1 MNKLDSKIINE
12 VKYLSLDMI
21 KKAGSGDTGIC
32 LASAHILYSLFS
44 NHLKFDRHNPSWIN
58 RDRVIVSNRL
68 LPLMYSML
76 HLTYGNP
83 SLDNLME
90 YKQFNSLVSGVA
102 NRKLKGIEI
111 GSIIDGDICSS
122 SVGIALGERYLEELI
137 KIEDSKNNVIDFHT
151 YCICTEED
159 IMSGLSYEAMSYAAC
174 ESLNKLIFIVIKDG
188 ISKDSATVETF
199 NENLIDRF
207 ISLKYN
213 VEEINDSLGNI
224 NGAIEEAR
232 FKKKPSAIIIKTVY
246 GKGSTKEGSN
256 QGYNKPLSDSEMKKL
271 KEEWAV
277 GNEYFTKDDYEYFI
291 KSVDKRLNKD
301 LAKWQELK
309 QVSEK
314 DLKIKQVLDFLET
327 GKKTIN
333 FKPENIKIHD
343 GYEEEIINSN
353 SKIFN
358 VFASKSP
365 FILCGSDDNFIF
377 TKSNIVKSS
386 ILHKDNPTGRNILFG
401 SRTMGMGGI
410 ACGLAALGFKV
421 FISTPLIHMNVL
433 NGALLLSV
441 QSELD
446 VKFIFTQ
453 DTVLNNY
460 EKVGYGAYNELNHL
474 RTINGLVNLRP
485 CDVDE
490 VIGVYDIAANYH
502 KPCTIIIGN
511 EKIAKLKGTNYK
523 YVMAGAYRVKKEK
536 EMCNAILI
544 ASGSEVSLA
553 MKIATELAA
562 YGVDFRVVSIP
573 ATELFEIQNERYKNT
588 LLPKEIPTFVLE
600 FASSSNWH
608 KYATSKEYILGVN
621 TFVASGTKEE
631 LLKFYGLDIDG
642 IKAKIMSILKK

>member
-58 RDRVIVSNRL
+58 RDRVIVSNHL

-301 LAKWQELK
+301 LAKWHEL
-309 QVSEK
+309 
-314 DLKIKQVLDFLET
+314 
-327 GKKTIN
+327 
-333 FKPENIKIHD
+333 
-343 GYEEEIINSN
+343 
-353 SKIFN
+353 
-358 VFASKSP
+358 
-365 FILCGSDDNFIF
+365 
-377 TKSNIVKSS
+377 
-386 ILHKDNPTGRNILFG
+386 
-401 SRTMGMGGI
+401 
-410 ACGLAALGFKV
+410 
-421 FISTPLIHMNVL
+421 
-433 NGALLLSV
+433 
-441 QSELD
+441 
-446 VKFIFTQ
+446 
-453 DTVLNNY
+453 
-460 EKVGYGAYNELNHL
+460 
-474 RTINGLVNLRP
+474 
-485 CDVDE
+485 
-490 VIGVYDIAANYH
+490 
-502 KPCTIIIGN
+502 
-511 EKIAKLKGTNYK
+511 
-523 YVMAGAYRVKKEK
+523 
-536 EMCNAILI
+536 
-544 ASGSEVSLA
+544 
-553 MKIATELAA
+553 
-562 YGVDFRVVSIP
+562 
-573 ATELFEIQNERYKNT
+573 
-588 LLPKEIPTFVLE
+588 
-600 FASSSNWH
+600 
-608 KYATSKEYILGVN
+608 
-621 TFVASGTKEE
+621 
-631 LLKFYGLDIDG
+631 
-642 IKAKIMSILKK
+642 